1 MKKFVLILKKERR
14 AGLEEFFSL
23 GWLTAL
29 GSILVLDLILSGDNA
44 VLIALA
50 CKNLPVHHRL
60 KGMIIGC
67 AGAVI
72 IRVILTLFATELL
85 SVAYIQFIGG
95 IALFY
100 IALKLLKN
108 DDSEKKMHAS
118 DNLAGAV
125 KTIMLADFIMSLD
138 NVLSMAG
145 VANTV
150 PDSKWSLI
158 LCGLLISLP
167 IVICGAQL
175 FLVIMKKIPL
185 MVYLG
190 SAILAFT
197 SAKMILL
204 DKAVGSELLW
214 LNGWLE
220 AIFIIAVFLWGGYK
234 AKISR

>member
-1 MKKFVLILKKERR
+1 MEGI
-14 AGLEEFFSL
+14 FSL
-23 GWLTAL
+23 EWFAAL
-29 GSILVLDLILSGDNA
+29 GSILVLDLVLSGDNA

-60 KGMIIGC
+60 KAMVIGC

-85 SVAYIQFIGG
+85 SVVYIQFVGG
-95 IALFY
+95 VALFY
-100 IALKLLKN
+100 IALRLLKN
-108 DDSEKKMHAS
+108 DSEGKTMQAAS
-118 DNLAGAV
+118 SLSGAV
-125 KTIMLADFIMSLD
+125 KTIMTADFIMSLD

-150 PDSKWSLI
+150 PTAKWSLI
-158 LCGLLISLP
+158 LCGLAISLP

-175 FLVIMKKIPL
+175 FLLIMKKIPA

-197 SAKMILL
+197 AAKMILM
-204 DKAVGSELLW
+204 DKVIGGKLLW

-220 AIFIIAVFLWGGYK
+220 AILVVSVFVWGFYK
-234 AKISR
+234 AKMQKNQ